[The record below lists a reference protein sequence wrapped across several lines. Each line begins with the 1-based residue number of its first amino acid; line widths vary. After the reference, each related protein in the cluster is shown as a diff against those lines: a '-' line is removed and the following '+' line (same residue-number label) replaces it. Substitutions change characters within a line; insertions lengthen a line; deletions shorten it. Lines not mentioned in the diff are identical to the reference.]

1 MRKLS
6 SWLLIL
12 LLCAFT
18 QSLSAQKKAK
28 TQKKE
33 VKPDNNSLLWKVSG
47 NGLKTPSYLFGT
59 IHVIC
64 PNDYVWT
71 DKMKEAFNKS
81 QSLCME
87 LNMAD
92 PKVLLAVANGLSDT
106 SGRTLRDYFTLPEY
120 ASVQK
125 FFKDSLHIDIV
136 QLQMVK
142 PVALESML
150 YMKEAGC
157 DAPTSYE
164 ESLLEKAMKDPNKTL
179 DGLEDPLEQLDLL
192 NKIDSKEI
200 VVSIMSLIEHR
211 SNDMQIYHQ
220 MVNAYKKQD
229 LNKVYELI
237 NNTKDLEDDLSAFLD
252 ERNEKWIPRIEE
264 KMQKKSVFFAVGT
277 GHLLGDNG
285 LISLLKKAGYTVEP
299 VK

>member
-6 SWLLIL
+6 SCLLIVL
-12 LLCAFT
+12 IFAFA
-18 QSLSAQKKAK
+18 QSASAQKKAK

-33 VKPDNNSLLWKVSG
+33 VKLDNNSLLWKISG
-47 NGLKTPSYLFGT
+47 NGLKAPSYLFGT

-64 PNDYVWT
+64 PADYVWT
-71 DKMKEAFNKS
+71 DKMKEAFNKT

-92 PKVLLAVANGLSDT
+92 PKVLLTIANGISDT
-106 SGRTLRDYFTLPEY
+106 SGRTLRDYFTPVQY
-120 ASVQK
+120 NSVEK
-125 FFKDSLHIDIV
+125 FFKDSLHIDLA

-142 PVALESML
+142 PVAVETML

-164 ESLLEKAMKDPNKTL
+164 ESLMEKAMKDPNKTL
-179 DGLEDPLEQLDLL
+179 DGIEDPQEQLDLL

-211 SNDMQIYHQ
+211 SNDMKTYHQ
-220 MVNAYKKQD
+220 LVNAYKKQD
-229 LNKVYELI
+229 VQKVYDLI
-237 NNTKDLEDDLSAFLD
+237 NNTRDLEDDLSAFLD

-285 LISLLKKAGYTVEP
+285 LIPLLKKAGYTVEP